1 MTKNSDDEKLVKNP
15 LDAPVESFSVEKKED
30 GDFELKEIKDTSISV
45 ATSPAHRVRIS
56 SEEWLEISLALE
68 PFHAVFYKVW
78 QMGKPCFNEEIETA
92 AVQFDENGDFIWF
105 HFNPQFWKRLQFKDK
120 LFVICHEALHIV
132 LNHGIRTKD
141 SGINRKAT
149 NVALDI
155 VVNHSLVNN
164 FGFDRLNIEGQE
176 DYCWVDTVFAGRK
189 TLPPNNEMYEY
200 YYNLFDK
207 VYGDFGMG
215 DGEGDNGPGLV
226 DDHDMMGKE
235 SGDWGKVIDKLNE
248 GLSDEERESLKSTV
262 NKHFE
267 KPKEQKNQKA
277 GIGTGGQWVF
287 ANILKV
293 KKKKKWETVIK
304 KWSRKYL
311 LDKEK
316 DVEQWTRLNRRMTM
330 LPRDMFL
337 PTDME
342 IDDDREKTR
351 IKVWFFLDTSGSC
364 WGLKDRF
371 FTAALSLPT
380 ERFDVRLF
388 CFDTTVQETTLESK
402 KIYGG
407 GGTSFSILE
416 AEIQKEINTKG
427 IQYPEAVFVITDGYG
442 DHIKPEKPNKWYW
455 FITPG
460 GSQSYID
467 KGCNFFNLEDFE

>member
-1 MTKNSDDEKLVKNP
+1 
-15 LDAPVESFSVEKKED
+15 
-30 GDFELKEIKDTSISV
+30 
-45 ATSPAHRVRIS
+45 
-56 SEEWLEISLALE
+56 
-68 PFHAVFYKVW
+68 
-78 QMGKPCFNEEIETA
+78 MGKPCFNEEIDTA

-120 LFVICHEALHIV
+120 LFVICHEALHII
-132 LNHGIRTKD
+132 LNHGIRTID
-141 SGINRKAT
+141 CGMNRRAT

-164 FGFDRLNIEGQE
+164 FGFNRANIEGAD
-176 DYCWVDTVFAGRK
+176 DYCWVDTVFSGRK
-189 TLPPNNEMYEY
+189 TMPPDNEMYEY

-215 DGEGDNGPGLV
+215 DGEGNGPGLV

-235 SGDWGKVIDKLNE
+235 SGDWKKVIDKLNE
-248 GLSDEERESLKSTV
+248 GLSDEEKEALKQTI

-267 KPKEQKNQKA
+267 KPKPQKNQKA
-277 GIGTGGQWVF
+277 GVGTGGQWVF
-287 ANILKV
+287 AGLTKV

-311 LDKEK
+311 IDKEK
-316 DVEQWTRLNRRMTM
+316 DDEQWARLNRRMTM

-342 IDDDREKTR
+342 VEDDREKTR

-388 CFDTTVQETTLESK
+388 CFDTTVQETTLESR

-416 AEIQKEINTKG
+416 AEIQKEIQKG
-427 IQYPEAVFVITDGYG
+427 EQYPEAVFVITDGYG
-442 DHIKPEKPNKWYW
+442 DNIKPEKPNKWYW
-455 FITPG
+455 FITAG

-467 KGCNFFNLEDFE
+467 KECNFFSLEDFE